1 MADHNEAV
9 FEKEICEYLEARGWL
24 YSVNSHDG
32 GEYDRERALFP
43 TDLFAWLEMT
53 QKTAYEKALKA
64 AGSQA
69 KFLDVLTAALDK
81 PLEHGGGT
89 LNILRNGVQYIG
101 GGRLKMAQF
110 RPETSL
116 NATTVSHYESMRV
129 RVVRQVHFSTAD
141 QRTIDLVFFVNGLP
155 VATVE
160 LKTDFTQSLDE
171 AINQYKHDRNPLTN
185 GRPEPLLSFGHR
197 ALVHFAV
204 SNDLAAMTTRLEGE
218 KTHFLPFNIGFD
230 SGAGN
235 PPGTDGRSA
244 TAYLWERV
252 WEKHTWLNIIGRLM
266 IVQTK
271 EEWDVTTG
279 TSMRRTSMLF
289 PRFHQWEAVTSI
301 VAAVKEEGVGH
312 RYLVEHSAGSG
323 KTNTIAWTAHGLAR
337 LHDADDKKVFDSV
350 IVVVDRTVLDSQLQD
365 AIRQIDG
372 NKKIVATISP
382 EDVRKAGVKS
392 KSGLLAQALK
402 SGELIIAVT
411 VQTFP
416 HALEEIRSDAS
427 LKGKR
432 FAVIADEAHSSQSGQ
447 ISSKLKQVLT
457 TEELKEIEEGG
468 EVDVEAVLASEMTE
482 RAESENISYF
492 AFTATPKNK
501 TLELFG
507 RKGPDGKPREFHLYS
522 MKQAIEEGYILDV
535 LKGYQSYDTALK
547 IAGKAEASDGGEVE
561 EATARKGLMRW
572 VQLHPTNVIQKVQ
585 IIVEHFHA
593 NVAYLLEG
601 KAKAMVVTDSRKS
614 AVKYKL
620 AIDAYIAKRRAE
632 DASYNYRTLV
642 AFSGGVTMPEDE
654 TWHSDWGPQPSKDDE
669 FTEANMNPG
678 AGADLAAAFKGDTYK
693 IMLVAN
699 KFQTGFD
706 QPLLSAMYVD
716 KKLSGVT
723 AVQTLSRL
731 NRTHRT
737 AGGEQKR
744 KTFVIDF
751 ANKPEDIKTAFE
763 PYFKNATLETETDPY
778 VVVHLANK
786 LAQAG
791 IYTEDDVR
799 KVAELWVTRKGNNAL
814 SAAISP
820 AQHDFRRRYAR
831 AIEEEDKVRLQEL
844 DLFRKDV
851 STYVRLY
858 DFMSQIVDY
867 GDPYMEMLSIFLRLL
882 EKVIAESAWAADVD
896 LSDVV
901 LVGVKHNKA
910 IPVDI
915 SLVGDGQ
922 LKGISA
928 AGTGAKKDPKYV
940 ALQVVIDKMNDLFGA
955 ETFAASQVREF
966 VQGLVQRLL
975 ADPNLVQQT
984 KVNSKK
990 QFLESQDFQAAV
1002 TEAVADN
1009 QDAHNAMADYFFT
1022 DGPAINSIIVA
1033 LADAFYE
1040 AAVEP
1045 YAAAGSVVAVDVAP
1059 PALSAPPRCRAHL
1072 TLLDDNPSVGTP
1084 VHVTLKLVAESQ
1096 HPWARPG
1103 GRPAL
1108 DIVAVPLSGAEVT
1121 PATMAYHPEDA
1132 ESEQFRFTALEPGTH
1147 RIRFTLLHHDTGTVL
1162 QQVESDLSIT
1172 ETKSS
1177 GSGNRQLRPR
1187 TGRA

>member
-1 MADHNEAV
+1 MADHNEPV
-9 FEKEICEYLEARGWL
+9 FEKEICEYLRDYGWL
-24 YSVNSHDG
+24 YSKNDRDG
-32 GEYDRERALFP
+32 GTYDRERALFP
-43 TDLFAWLEMT
+43 ADLFAWLEET
-53 QKTAYEKALKA
+53 QGPAYEKALKA
-64 AGSQA
+64 AGSQE
-69 KFLDVLTAALDK
+69 KFLDVLAAALDR

-101 GGRLKMAQF
+101 GGRLKLAQF

-116 NATTVSHYESMRV
+116 NETTAAHYGMMRV

-141 QRTIDLVFFVNGLP
+141 QRTVDLVFFVNGLP

-171 AINQYKHDRNPLTN
+171 AVNQYKRDRNPLTN
-185 GRPEPLLSFGHR
+185 GRREPLLSFGHR

-204 SNDLAAMTTRLEGE
+204 SNDLAAMTTKLEGE

-235 PPGTDGRSA
+235 PPGADDRSA
-244 TAYLWERV
+244 TAYLWERL
-252 WEKHTWLNIIGRLM
+252 WEKHAWLNIIGRLM

-279 TSMRRTSMLF
+279 TSVRRTSMLF

-301 VAAVKEEGVGH
+301 VEEVKKEGVGQ
-312 RYLVEHSAGSG
+312 RYLIQHSAGSG
-323 KTNTIAWTAHGLAR
+323 KTNTIAWTAHRLAR
-337 LHDADDKKVFDSV
+337 LHVDDKKVFDSV

-372 NKKIVATISP
+372 TSKIVATISP
-382 EDVRKAGVKS
+382 EDVRKAGAKS

-402 SGELIIAVT
+402 NGELIIAVT

-416 HALEEIRSDAS
+416 HALDEIRADAG
-427 LKGKR
+427 LRGKR

-457 TEELKEIEEGG
+457 AEEVKEVEEGG
-468 EVDVEAVLASEMTE
+468 EVDVESILASEMTE

-507 RKGPDGKPREFHLYS
+507 RKGADGKPYAFHLYS

-547 IAGKAEASDGGEVE
+547 IAGKAESGDGGEVE

-572 VQLHPTNVIQKVQ
+572 VQLHPTNISQKVR
-585 IIVEHFHA
+585 IIVEHFHS

-614 AVKYKL
+614 AVKYKR
-620 AIDAYIAKRRAE
+620 AIDAYIARRSAE

-642 AFSGGVTMPEDE
+642 AFSAGVTMAEGE
-654 TWHSDWGPQPSKDDE
+654 TWHSDWGPQPSKEDE
-669 FTEANMNPG
+669 FTESNMNPG

-716 KKLSGVT
+716 KKLSGVA

-751 ANKPEDIKTAFE
+751 VNEPDDIKAAFE
-763 PYFKNATLETETDPY
+763 PYFKNAALETETDPY

-820 AQHDFRRRYAR
+820 AQHDFRRRYTR
-831 AIEEEDKVRLQEL
+831 AIEEEDKVALQAL

-882 EKVIAESAWAADVD
+882 EKVIAESAWTADVD

-901 LVGVKHNKA
+901 LVGVKHSKA

-922 LKGISA
+922 LKGINA
-928 AGTGAKKDPKYV
+928 AGTGTKKDPKYV

-955 ETFAASQVREF
+955 ESFAEYQIREF

-975 ADPNLVQQT
+975 ADPNLVKQT

-990 QFLESQDFQAAV
+990 QFVESQDFQAAV

-1009 QDAHNAMADYFFT
+1009 QDAHNTMADYFFT

-1040 AAVEP
+1040 AAV
-1045 YAAAGSVVAVDVAP
+1045 DQQ
-1059 PALSAPPRCRAHL
+1059 
-1072 TLLDDNPSVGTP
+1072 LDS
-1084 VHVTLKLVAESQ
+1084 
-1096 HPWARPG
+1096 
-1103 GRPAL
+1103 
-1108 DIVAVPLSGAEVT
+1108 
-1121 PATMAYHPEDA
+1121 
-1132 ESEQFRFTALEPGTH
+1132 
-1147 RIRFTLLHHDTGTVL
+1147 
-1162 QQVESDLSIT
+1162 
-1172 ETKSS
+1172 
-1177 GSGNRQLRPR
+1177 
-1187 TGRA
+1187 

>member
-1 MADHNEAV
+1 MADHNELV
-9 FEKEICEYLEARGWL
+9 FETEICEHLHAHGWL
-24 YSVNSHDG
+24 YAANDTG
-32 GEYDRERALFP
+32 YDRERALFP
-43 TDLFAWLEMT
+43 EDLFAWLKET
-53 QKTAYEKALKA
+53 QKPKYEKALKA
-64 AGSQA
+64 AGSQE
-69 KFLDVLTAALDK
+69 KFLDVLVAALDK

-101 GGRLKMAQF
+101 GGRLKLAQF
-110 RPETSL
+110 RPETTL
-116 NATTVSHYESMRV
+116 NATTNTEYTAMRV
-129 RVVRQVHFSTAD
+129 RVMRQVHFSTAD
-141 QRTIDLVFFVNGLP
+141 QRSIDLVFFVNGLP
-155 VATVE
+155 VATAE

-171 AINQYKHDRNPLTN
+171 AINQYKKDRNPLTN
-185 GRPEPLLSFGHR
+185 GRTEPLLSFGHR

-230 SGAGN
+230 SSVGN
-235 PPGTDGRSA
+235 PPGSGGRSS

-252 WEKHTWLNIIGRLM
+252 WEKHAWLNIIGRLM
-266 IVQTK
+266 IVQTN

-279 TSMRRTSMLF
+279 TSVRRMSMLF

-301 VAAVKEEGVGH
+301 VKAVKEEGVGQ
-312 RYLVEHSAGSG
+312 RYLIEHSAGSG
-323 KTNTIAWTAHGLAR
+323 KTNTIAWTAHRLAR
-337 LHDADDKKVFDSV
+337 LHVDDRKVFDSV

-372 NKKIVATISP
+372 TGKIVATISP
-382 EDVRKAGVKS
+382 EDVRKAGAKS

-402 SGELIIAVT
+402 NGELIIAVT

-416 HALEEIRSDAS
+416 HALNEIRTDAG

-457 TEELKEIEEGG
+457 AEEVKEIEEGG
-468 EVDVEAVLASEMTE
+468 EVDVESVLASEMTE

-507 RKGPDGKPREFHLYS
+507 RKDAEGKPREFHLYS

-547 IAGKAEASDGGEVE
+547 IAGRAESGDEGEVE
-561 EATARKGLMRW
+561 EAAARKGLMRW
-572 VQLHPTNVIQKVQ
+572 VQLHPTNISQKVQ

-601 KAKAMVVTDSRKS
+601 KAKSMVVTDSRKS
-614 AVKYKL
+614 TVKYKL
-620 AIDAYIAKRRAE
+620 AIDAYIARRRTE

-642 AFSGGVTMPEDE
+642 AFSAGVTMAEDE
-654 TWHSDWGPQPSKDDE
+654 TWHSDWAPQPSKDDE

-678 AGADLAAAFKGDTYK
+678 AGADLAAAFKGQTYK

-706 QPLLSAMYVD
+706 QPLLSAMYID

-751 ANKPEDIKTAFE
+751 ANKPEDIKAAFE

-820 AQHDFRRRYAR
+820 AQHGFRRRFAR
-831 AIEEEDKVRLQEL
+831 AIEEEDKVTLQAL

-910 IPVDI
+910 IPVNI

-928 AGTGAKKDPKYV
+928 AGTGMKKDPKYV

-955 ETFAASQVREF
+955 ESFAESQVREF

-975 ADPNLVQQT
+975 ADPNLIRQT

-990 QFLESQDFQAAV
+990 QFVESPDFQAAV

-1009 QDAHNAMADYFFT
+1009 QDAHNTMADYFFT

-1040 AAVEP
+1040 AAV
-1045 YAAAGSVVAVDVAP
+1045 D
-1059 PALSAPPRCRAHL
+1059 
-1072 TLLDDNPSVGTP
+1072 
-1084 VHVTLKLVAESQ
+1084 
-1096 HPWARPG
+1096 
-1103 GRPAL
+1103 
-1108 DIVAVPLSGAEVT
+1108 
-1121 PATMAYHPEDA
+1121 
-1132 ESEQFRFTALEPGTH
+1132 
-1147 RIRFTLLHHDTGTVL
+1147 
-1162 QQVESDLSIT
+1162 QQVDS
-1172 ETKSS
+1172 
-1177 GSGNRQLRPR
+1177 
-1187 TGRA
+1187 

>member
-1 MADHNEAV
+1 MADHKEVV
-9 FEKEICEYLEARGWL
+9 FETEICEYLKGCGWL
-24 YSVNSHDG
+24 YSANDTG
-32 GEYDRERALFP
+32 YDRERALFP
-43 TDLFAWLEMT
+43 KDLFAWLEKT
-53 QKTAYEKALKA
+53 QKLAYEKALKS

-69 KFLDVLTAALDK
+69 KFLDVLTAALDR

-116 NATTVSHYESMRV
+116 NETTTTLYEAMRV

-141 QRTIDLVFFVNGLP
+141 QRSIDLVFFINGLP

-171 AINQYKHDRNPLTN
+171 AVNQYKLRRNPLTN
-185 GRPEPLLSFGHR
+185 GRPEPLLSFGYR

-235 PPGTDGRSA
+235 PPGADGRSS

-252 WEKHTWLNIIGRLM
+252 WEKHAWLNIIGRLM
-266 IVQTK
+266 IVETK

-279 TSMRRTSMLF
+279 TSVRRTSMLF
-289 PRFHQWEAVTSI
+289 PRFHQWEAVTNI
-301 VAAVKEEGVGH
+301 VEAVKEEGVGQ
-312 RYLVEHSAGSG
+312 RYLIEHSAGSG
-323 KTNTIAWTAHGLAR
+323 KTNTIAWTAHRLAR
-337 LHDADDKKVFDSV
+337 LHVDNQKVFDSV

-372 NKKIVATISP
+372 TDKIVRTISP
-382 EDVRKAGVKS
+382 EDVRKAGLKS

-402 SGELIIAVT
+402 NGELIIAVT

-416 HALEEIRSDAS
+416 HALNEIRSNAG

-457 TEELKEIEEGG
+457 AEEVKEIEEGG
-468 EVDVEAVLASEMTE
+468 EVDVESILASEMTE
-482 RAESENISYF
+482 RAESDNISYF

-507 RKGPDGKPREFHLYS
+507 RKGADGKPNEFHLYS

-535 LKGYQSYDTALK
+535 LRGYQHYDTALK
-547 IAGKAEASDGGEVE
+547 IAGKAESGDGGEVE

-572 VQLHPTNVIQKVQ
+572 VKLHPTNISQKVQ

-620 AIDAYIAKRRAE
+620 AIDAYIARRRTE

-642 AFSGGVTMPEDE
+642 AFSAGVTMVEDE
-654 TWHSDWGPQPSKDDE
+654 TWHSDWGPRPSKDDE

-716 KKLSGVT
+716 KKLSGVA
-723 AVQTLSRL
+723 AVQTFSRL

-751 ANKPEDIKTAFE
+751 ANKPEDIKAAFE

-814 SAAISP
+814 SAAISS

-831 AIEEEDKVRLQEL
+831 AIEEEDKVTLQAL

-910 IPVDI
+910 IPVNI

-928 AGTGAKKDPKYV
+928 AGTGMKKDPKYV

-955 ETFAASQVREF
+955 ESFAESQVREF

-975 ADPNLVQQT
+975 ADPNLIRQT

-990 QFLESQDFQAAV
+990 QFVESPDFQAAV

-1009 QDAHNAMADYFFT
+1009 QDAHNTMADYFFT

-1040 AAVEP
+1040 AAV
-1045 YAAAGSVVAVDVAP
+1045 D
-1059 PALSAPPRCRAHL
+1059 
-1072 TLLDDNPSVGTP
+1072 
-1084 VHVTLKLVAESQ
+1084 
-1096 HPWARPG
+1096 
-1103 GRPAL
+1103 
-1108 DIVAVPLSGAEVT
+1108 
-1121 PATMAYHPEDA
+1121 
-1132 ESEQFRFTALEPGTH
+1132 
-1147 RIRFTLLHHDTGTVL
+1147 
-1162 QQVESDLSIT
+1162 QQVDS
-1172 ETKSS
+1172 
-1177 GSGNRQLRPR
+1177 
-1187 TGRA
+1187 

>member
-1 MADHNEAV
+1 MADHNEV
-9 FEKEICEYLEARGWL
+9 VLETEICEYLEAHGWL
-24 YSVNSHDG
+24 YSKNDRDG
-32 GEYDRERALFP
+32 GVYDRERALFP
-43 TDLFAWLEMT
+43 ADLFAWLQAT
-53 QKTAYEKALKA
+53 QRAAYEKALKA
-64 AGSQA
+64 AGSEA
-69 KFLDVLTAALDK
+69 KFLDVLVAALDK

-110 RPETSL
+110 RPETTL
-116 NATTVSHYESMRV
+116 NETTNAEYAAMRV
-129 RVVRQVHFSTAD
+129 RVMRQVRFSTAD
-141 QRTIDLVFFVNGLP
+141 QRSIDLVLFINGIP

-171 AINQYKHDRNPLTN
+171 AINQYRHDRNPQTN
-185 GRPEPLLSFGHR
+185 GRTEPLLSFGHR

-218 KTHFLPFNIGFD
+218 KTHFLPFNVGFD
-230 SGAGN
+230 GGAGN
-235 PPGTDGRSA
+235 PPGAEGMSS

-252 WEKHTWLNIIGRLM
+252 WEKHAWLNIIGRLM
-266 IVQTK
+266 IVETK
-271 EEWDVTTG
+271 EEWDVATG
-279 TSMRRTSMLF
+279 TSVRRTSMLF
-289 PRFHQWEAVTSI
+289 PRFHQWEAVTNI
-301 VAAVKEEGVGH
+301 AAAVAAEGVGQ
-312 RYLVEHSAGSG
+312 RYLIEHSAGSG
-323 KTNTIAWTAHGLAR
+323 KTNTIAWTAHRLAR
-337 LHDADDKKVFDSV
+337 MHVDDKKVFDSV
-350 IVVVDRTVLDSQLQD
+350 IVVVDRTVLDGQLQD

-372 NKKIVATISP
+372 SGKIVATISP
-382 EDVRKAGVKS
+382 EDVRKAGAKS
-392 KSGLLAQALK
+392 KSSLLATALK
-402 SGELIIAVT
+402 NGELIIAVT

-416 HALEEIRSDAS
+416 FALDEIRADSA

-432 FAVIADEAHSSQSGQ
+432 FAVIADEAHSSQAGQ

-457 TEELKEIEEGG
+457 AEELKEIEEGG
-468 EVDVEAVLASEMTE
+468 AVDVESVLAAEMTE
-482 RAESENISYF
+482 RAESENISYL

-507 RKGPDGKPREFHLYS
+507 RKGADGKPVEFHSYS

-547 IAGKAEASDGGEVE
+547 IAGNASSGESSGDGEVE
-561 EATARKGLMRW
+561 EGAARKGLIRW
-572 VQLHPTNVIQKVQ
+572 VRLHPTNISQKVQ

-593 NVAYLLEG
+593 NVAHLLEG
-601 KAKAMVVTDSRKS
+601 KAKAMVVTDSRKA
-614 AVKYKL
+614 AVKYKK
-620 AIDAYIAKRRAE
+620 AIDAYVAKRAAE
-632 DASYNYRTLV
+632 DSSYNYRTLV
-642 AFSGGVTMPEDE
+642 AFSGSVSMPEDE
-654 TWHSDWGPQPSKDDE
+654 VWAVEWGPTPTKDDE

-693 IMLVAN
+693 LMTVAN

-716 KKLSGVT
+716 KRLAGVT

-751 ANKPEDIKTAFE
+751 VNKPDDIRTAFE

-778 VVVHLANK
+778 VVVHLATK
-786 LAQAG
+786 LAQMG

-831 AIEEEDKVRLQEL
+831 AIEEDDRVTLNAL

-882 EKVIAESAWAADVD
+882 EKAIAESAWAAEVD

-901 LVGVKHNKA
+901 LVGVKHTKGIA
-910 IPVDI
+910 VDI
-915 SLVGDGQ
+915 SLVGDGE

-928 AGTGAKKDPKYV
+928 AGTGAKKEPKYV

-955 ETFAASQVREF
+955 ESFAESQIREF

-975 ADPNLVQQT
+975 AYPDLVKQT
-984 KVNSKK
+984 KVNTKK
-990 QFLESQDFQAAV
+990 QFLESQDFQTAV
-1002 TEAVADN
+1002 TEAVVEN
-1009 QDAHNAMADYFFT
+1009 QDAHNTMADYFFS
-1022 DGPAINSIIVA
+1022 DGPGINGVIVA

-1040 AAVEP
+1040 AAV
-1045 YAAAGSVVAVDVAP
+1045 D
-1059 PALSAPPRCRAHL
+1059 
-1072 TLLDDNPSVGTP
+1072 
-1084 VHVTLKLVAESQ
+1084 Q
-1096 HPWARPG
+1096 Q
-1103 GRPAL
+1103 
-1108 DIVAVPLSGAEVT
+1108 AEV
-1121 PATMAYHPEDA
+1121 
-1132 ESEQFRFTALEPGTH
+1132 
-1147 RIRFTLLHHDTGTVL
+1147 
-1162 QQVESDLSIT
+1162 
-1172 ETKSS
+1172 
-1177 GSGNRQLRPR
+1177 
-1187 TGRA
+1187 

>member
-1 MADHNEAV
+1 MADHNEVV
-9 FEKEICEYLEARGWL
+9 FETEICEYLEAHGWL
-24 YSVNSHDG
+24 YSANDRDG

-43 TDLFAWLEMT
+43 ADLFAWLEAT
-53 QKTAYEKALKA
+53 QRTAYEKALKA

-69 KFLDVLTAALDK
+69 KFLDVLTAALDR

-110 RPETSL
+110 RPETLL
-116 NATTVSHYESMRV
+116 NATTTAHYEAMRV

-141 QRTIDLVFFVNGLP
+141 QRILDLVFFVNGLP

-171 AINQYKHDRNPLTN
+171 AINQYKQDRNPLTK

-218 KTHFLPFNIGFD
+218 KTHFLPFNMGFD

-235 PPGTDGRSA
+235 PPGADGRSS

-252 WEKHTWLNIIGRLM
+252 WEKHAWLNVIGRLM

-271 EEWDVTTG
+271 EEWDVTNG
-279 TSMRRTSMLF
+279 TSVRRTSMLF

-301 VAAVKEEGVGH
+301 VEAVKEEGVGQ
-312 RYLVEHSAGSG
+312 RYLIEHSAGSG
-323 KTNTIAWTAHGLAR
+323 KTNTIAWTAHRLAR
-337 LHDADDKKVFDSV
+337 LHVDDRKVFDSV

-372 NKKIVATISP
+372 TGKIVATISP
-382 EDVRKAGVKS
+382 EDVRKAGAKS

-402 SGELIIAVT
+402 NGELIIAVT

-416 HALEEIRSDAS
+416 HALDEIRTDAG

-457 TEELKEIEEGG
+457 AEEVKEIEEGG
-468 EVDVEAVLASEMTE
+468 ELDVESVLASEMTE

-507 RKGPDGKPREFHLYS
+507 RKDADGKPREFHLYS

-547 IAGKAEASDGGEVE
+547 IAGRAESGDGGEVE
-561 EATARKGLMRW
+561 EAAARKGLMRW
-572 VQLHPTNVIQKVQ
+572 VQLHPTNISQKVQ

-614 AVKYKL
+614 AVKYKV
-620 AIDAYIAKRRAE
+620 AIDAYIARRRTE
-632 DASYNYRTLV
+632 DSSYNYRTLV
-642 AFSGGVTMPEDE
+642 AFSAGVTMAEDE
-654 TWHSDWGPQPSKDDE
+654 TWHSDWGPQPSEDDE

-678 AGADLAAAFKGDTYK
+678 AGADLAAAFKGETYK

-706 QPLLSAMYVD
+706 QPLLSAMYID

-751 ANKPEDIKTAFE
+751 ANKPEDIKAAFE

-786 LAQAG
+786 LAHAG

-831 AIEEEDKVRLQEL
+831 AIEEEDKVALNAL

-882 EKVIAESAWAADVD
+882 EKVIAESAWAANVD

-928 AGTGAKKDPKYV
+928 AGTGVKKDPKYV
-940 ALQVVIDKMNDLFGA
+940 ALQAVIDKMNDLFGA
-955 ETFAASQVREF
+955 ESFAESQVREF

-975 ADPNLVQQT
+975 ADPNLIKQA
-984 KVNSKK
+984 KVNSRK
-990 QFLESQDFQAAV
+990 QFVESQDFQAAV

-1009 QDAHNAMADYFFT
+1009 QDAHNTMADYFFT

-1040 AAVEP
+1040 AAV
-1045 YAAAGSVVAVDVAP
+1045 D
-1059 PALSAPPRCRAHL
+1059 
-1072 TLLDDNPSVGTP
+1072 
-1084 VHVTLKLVAESQ
+1084 Q
-1096 HPWARPG
+1096 Q
-1103 GRPAL
+1103 
-1108 DIVAVPLSGAEVT
+1108 
-1121 PATMAYHPEDA
+1121 ED
-1132 ESEQFRFTALEPGTH
+1132 S
-1147 RIRFTLLHHDTGTVL
+1147 
-1162 QQVESDLSIT
+1162 
-1172 ETKSS
+1172 
-1177 GSGNRQLRPR
+1177 
-1187 TGRA
+1187 

>member
-1 MADHNEAV
+1 MADHNEVV
-9 FEKEICEYLEARGWL
+9 FETEICEYLRDHGWL
-24 YSVNSHDG
+24 YSKNDHDG

-43 TDLFAWLEMT
+43 ADLFAWLEAT
-53 QKTAYEKALKA
+53 QKPAYEKALKA

-69 KFLDVLTAALDK
+69 KFLDVLTAALDR

-89 LNILRNGVQYIG
+89 LNVLRNGVQYIG

-116 NATTVSHYESMRV
+116 NETTTALYEAMRV

-141 QRTIDLVFFVNGLP
+141 QRSIDLVFFVNGLP
-155 VATVE
+155 VATAE
-160 LKTDFTQSLDE
+160 LKTDFTQSVDE
-171 AINQYKHDRNPLTN
+171 AINQYKQDRNPLTN

-197 ALVHFAV
+197 ALVHFAA

-218 KTHFLPFNIGFD
+218 KTHFLPFNMGFD

-235 PPGTDGRSA
+235 PPGEDGRSA

-252 WEKHTWLNIIGRLM
+252 WEKHAWLNIIGRLM
-266 IVQTK
+266 IAQTK
-271 EEWDVTTG
+271 EEWDVNTG
-279 TSMRRTSMLF
+279 TSVRRTSMLF
-289 PRFHQWEAVTSI
+289 PRFHQWEAVTQI
-301 VAAVKEEGVGH
+301 VEGVKEEGVGK
-312 RYLVEHSAGSG
+312 RYLIEHSAGSG
-323 KTNTIAWTAHGLAR
+323 KTNTIAWTAHRLAR
-337 LHDADDKKVFDSV
+337 LHVDDHKIFDSV
-350 IVVVDRTVLDSQLQD
+350 IVIVDRTVLDSQLQD

-372 NKKIVATISP
+372 SGKIVATISP
-382 EDVRKAGVKS
+382 EDVRKAGLKS

-402 SGELIIAVT
+402 NGELIIVVT

-416 HALEEIRSDAS
+416 YALNEIRTDSS
-427 LKGKR
+427 LKGKK

-447 ISSKLKQVLT
+447 ISSKLKKVLT
-457 TEELKEIEEGG
+457 AEEVKEIEEGG
-468 EVDVEAVLASEMTE
+468 EVAVESILAAEMTE

-501 TLELFG
+501 TLEMFG
-507 RKGPDGKPREFHLYS
+507 RKGADGKPHEFHLYS

-547 IAGKAEASDGGEVE
+547 IAGKAESGAGGEVE

-572 VQLHPTNVIQKVQ
+572 VQLHPTNISQKVR
-585 IIVEHFHA
+585 IIVEHFHV
-593 NVAYLLEG
+593 NVAHLLEG
-601 KAKAMVVTDSRKS
+601 KAKAMVVTDSRKA

-620 AIDAYIAKRRAE
+620 AIDAYVAKRRAQ
-632 DASYNYRTLV
+632 DSSYDYRTLV
-642 AFSGGVTMPEDE
+642 AFSSGVSIPEEE
-654 TWHSDWGPQPSKDDE
+654 TWDNAWGPQPSKDSE

-678 AGADLAAAFKGDTYK
+678 AGSDLAAAFKGDTFK

-706 QPLLSAMYVD
+706 QPLLSAMYID

-737 AGGEQKR
+737 PSGEQKR
-744 KTFVIDF
+744 KTFIIDF
-751 ANKPEDIKTAFE
+751 ANKPEDIKAAFE

-778 VVVHLANK
+778 VVIHLANK
-786 LAQAG
+786 LAQAN

-799 KVAELWVTRKGNNAL
+799 KVAELWMTRKGNNAL

-831 AIEEEDKVRLQEL
+831 AIEEEDKVTLNTL

-867 GDPYMEMLSIFLRLL
+867 GDPYLEMLSIFLRLL
-882 EKVIAESAWAADVD
+882 EKVIAESSWSAQVD

-901 LVGVKHNKA
+901 LVGVKHSKA

-922 LKGISA
+922 LKGINA
-928 AGTGAKKDPKYV
+928 AGTGTKKEPKYV

-955 ETFAASQVREF
+955 ETFAEYQIREF

-975 ADPNLVQQT
+975 ADSNLVKQT

-990 QFLESQDFQAAV
+990 QFMESQDFQAAV

-1009 QDAHNAMADYFFT
+1009 QDAHNTMADYFFT
-1022 DGPAINSIIVA
+1022 DGPAINSIIIA

-1040 AAVEP
+1040 AAIDQR
-1045 YAAAGSVVAVDVAP
+1045 VD
-1059 PALSAPPRCRAHL
+1059 S
-1072 TLLDDNPSVGTP
+1072 
-1084 VHVTLKLVAESQ
+1084 
-1096 HPWARPG
+1096 
-1103 GRPAL
+1103 
-1108 DIVAVPLSGAEVT
+1108 
-1121 PATMAYHPEDA
+1121 
-1132 ESEQFRFTALEPGTH
+1132 
-1147 RIRFTLLHHDTGTVL
+1147 
-1162 QQVESDLSIT
+1162 
-1172 ETKSS
+1172 
-1177 GSGNRQLRPR
+1177 
-1187 TGRA
+1187 